1 MNISHD
7 ASDQPTGPA
16 TDPDPTE
23 QQAPIAPPPPLPAT
37 AESARFFQWIR
48 GLGIQ
53 RGSERWVGGV
63 CSGLGNK
70 WGIDPIIVRGLAVVL
85 TLFFGVGLLAYG
97 VAWALLPE
105 PDGRIHVEEVG
116 RGRWTSGMTGATIV
130 TLLGMVGPGRGF
142 VFGVDHDGFPW
153 PLLGLALIGW
163 IIYRAMNR
171 GKVSQASQQAPAAAG
186 SAPSAFTMPPP
197 LDLNPPLNLDPRM
210 YVKQRPVTV
219 IPRFGAAA
227 TLLTLGLAA
236 IVGSAVLLLDSA
248 NVWDL
253 HGYQAGVAMA
263 AAAMTAGAGIIFAG
277 IRGRAASGLGTFA
290 IIALVLASLFSLPV
304 HTSNLDTFN
313 ESSWQPGSISV
324 AEAGRTVVL
333 GNSTIDLTKLDDGAP
348 LTSDVRVPLN
358 VVAANLTIK
367 VPSSIPVRI
376 QSELAAASL
385 TVDGENDGQVLA
397 EESTTELNPTAS
409 GNGLIIV
416 LQGAASSIDIVT
428 VP

>member
-16 TDPDPTE
+16 TDPTE
-23 QQAPIAPPPPLPAT
+23 QHAPTAPPPPLPPT
-37 AESARFFQWIR
+37 TESARFFQWIR

-116 RGRWTSGMTGATIV
+116 RGRWTSGMTGAAIV

-153 PLLGLALIGW
+153 PLLGLAIVGW

-171 GKVSQASQQAPAAAG
+171 GKVSQASQQAPAEAGPAPAAF
-186 SAPSAFTMPPP
+186 ATPPP
-197 LDLNPPLNLDPRM
+197 FTPDPRM
-210 YVKQRPVTV
+210 YVKQTPVVV

-263 AAAMTAGAGIIFAG
+263 AAALTAGAGIIFSG
-277 IRGRAASGLGTFA
+277 IRGRAAGGLGTFA
-290 IIALVLASLFSLPV
+290 VIALVLASLFSLPV

-333 GNSTIDLTKLDDGAP
+333 GNSMIDLTKFDDGTP

-358 VVAANLTIK
+358 VVAANITVK

-428 VP
+428 AP